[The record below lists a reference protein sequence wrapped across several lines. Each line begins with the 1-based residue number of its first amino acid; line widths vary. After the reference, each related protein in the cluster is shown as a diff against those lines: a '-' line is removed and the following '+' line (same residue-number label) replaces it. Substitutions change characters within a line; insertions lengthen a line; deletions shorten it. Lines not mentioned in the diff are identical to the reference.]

1 MTSAQTHQQ
10 CPEYSEDRYACQK
23 YCIQTWTTAGA
34 NKRSGLTLRKMD
46 LSTAPPH
53 FRLAAP
59 PPPPPPP
66 PPRKDHAD
74 ARVLVNLDETK
85 GKQRN
90 AAKWTKRVIL
100 VGAQGL

>member
-1 MTSAQTHQQ
+1 MHQQ
-10 CPEYSEDRYACQK
+10 YPEYSEDRYAYQK
-23 YCIQTWTTAGA
+23 YCSHLDLDNSGRKQTFRFDI
-34 NKRSGLTLRKMD
+34 KKMD
-46 LSTAPPH
+46 LSTAPPRI
-53 FRLAAP
+53 RLAP
-59 PPPPPPP
+59 PPP
-66 PPRKDHAD
+66 DQDD